1 MSQEDTD
8 EEEDKEL
15 YEEED
20 KELNEEEPSE
30 AEQASSFVHSQNLQ
44 LMCPLKNREAKSDR
58 IMCNFLKN
66 SEKDVVANGEEDT
79 HNLDF
84 FKSLLP
90 LIRGWTNVAKIEF
103 RTDVLGL
110 IKRYNE
116 TQNC

>member
-8 EEEDKEL
+8 EDEDKEL
-15 YEEED
+15 IEEQ
-20 KELNEEEPSE
+20 PSE
-30 AEQASSFVHSQNLQ
+30 AEQHTSLSVHSQNFQ
-44 LMCPLKNREAKSDR
+44 PRSPLKNRGEKSDR
-58 IMCNFLKN
+58 IMCNSFKN
-66 SEKDVVANGEEDT
+66 SEDVIANNEDA
-79 HNLDF
+79 HNLEF

-90 LIRGWTNVAKIEF
+90 LIRGWTNLATIEF

>member
-8 EEEDKEL
+8 ED
-15 YEEED
+15 ED
-20 KELNEEEPSE
+20 KELNEQQPSE
-30 AEQASSFVHSQNLQ
+30 TEQQISLSVHSQNFQ
-44 LMCPLKNREAKSDR
+44 PKSPSKNRGEKSDR
-58 IMCNFLKN
+58 IMCNPFKN
-66 SEKDVVANGEEDT
+66 SEKDVFANDEDA

-90 LIRGWTNVAKIEF
+90 LIRGWTNLAMIEF
-103 RTDVLGL
+103 RTDLLGL